1 MKPAVRVIV
10 VSLVLAVAL
19 SAPAR
24 AGHSLGGGVEYLKT
38 VGDIKDAEGFDSNA
52 FGFIGS
58 YQFSIALVKLEGDV
72 EWVPDF
78 GGSGKS
84 LIQPQAYALIGGGL
98 LYGGL
103 GIGTGYIDGG
113 WWSNPF
119 YALRAGVNLGLAGVS
134 VDVFGL
140 YRFQNADYLDSVD
153 QTDLDSIT
161 FGALLRFDLGK

>member
-52 FGFIGS
+52 F
-58 YQFSIALVKLEGDV
+58 
-72 EWVPDF
+72 EWGPDF